1 MLCSIIFIILLIPSL
16 VYAKGEWDYNNVY
29 PKLNDTKYL
38 KKIKPYLFLYYN
50 KEYTET
56 NNYDEKI
63 FKKILQCWDAI
74 YYAQIKPYNYN
85 KKIQYYYDRARIT
98 MKYSEKESLK
108 YWKKYLYISFKA
120 TDAVNN
126 KNVELTVTAE
136 FVQTAINVLKK
147 HIEIN
152 KNNVR
157 YLSGSELEI
166 WKNYVYNNE
175 SLKKEVDINNNVFE
189 KSK

>member
-74 YYAQIKPYNYN
+74 YYAQIKSYNYN

-98 MKYSEKESLK
+98 MKYSENESIK
-108 YWKKYLYISFKA
+108 YWEKYLYISFKA